1 MKPENTEPEK
11 QSEQP
16 SENEPDKTPK
26 RWKRWLIPSV
36 KLVVFGLV
44 VLGITRMVMKSL
56 DQFEEKSFAFGDIDF
71 RWFAVCGLFYLLGMA
86 PAWFFWHR
94 TLLAMGQQPTYWES
108 FRAFYLSQLG
118 KYVPGKAM
126 VVLMRA
132 ADVKSDRTSPLIAG
146 VAVFVE
152 TLTMMAV
159 GACIAA
165 VILSVW
171 YSDQLWLVLLAIG
184 LMFCAATPT
193 IPPLFR
199 RVVKTLQGKRR
210 TPATDKA
217 VEGVTWKLMAQ
228 GWVIDSVGWLLMGM
242 SLWAAL
248 QAVPGTELELS
259 DARNYLLLTACVSL
273 ACVAGFLSLIPAG
286 AGVRDAIVIALVG
299 MQFGEVPA
307 IVSAV
312 IMRLASLVFELG
324 LSAILYSLRWWKPH

>member
-1 MKPENTEPEK
+1 MKSENTEPEN
-11 QSEQP
+11 QP
-16 SENEPDKTPK
+16 KP
-26 RWKRWLIPSV
+26 WKRWLMPTLKFV
-36 KLVVFGLV
+36 VFALVVV
-44 VLGITRMVMKSL
+44 GITRMVMKSF
-56 DQFEEKSFAFGDIDF
+56 DQFEAKNFSIWEIDF
-71 RWFAVCGLFYLLGMA
+71 RWFGVCGLFYLLGMA
-86 PAWFFWHR
+86 PAWMFWHR
-94 TLLAMGQQPTYWES
+94 TLLAMGQRPTYWES

-132 ADVKSDRTSPLIAG
+132 ADVKSERTSPLIAG

-171 YSDQLWLVLLAIG
+171 YSDQLWLVFLAVG

-199 RVVKTLQGKRR
+199 RVVRILQGKRR

-217 VEGVTWKLMAQ
+217 VDGVTWKLMAQ
-228 GWVIDSVGWLLMGM
+228 GWVIDGFGWLLMGT

-259 DARNYLLLTACVSL
+259 DPRNYLLLTACVSL

-299 MQFGEVPA
+299 MEFGEVSA

-324 LSAILYSLRWWKPH
+324 LSAILYSLRWWKPR